1 MSQLMEL
8 VDRALVEDLGLVG
21 DLTTALTV
29 PEEAEGA
36 AIVAARE
43 PGVLSGVDAATAVFT
58 AVDPGLSLKWVLA
71 DGERMRPGDEV
82 LRISGRAG
90 SILTA
95 ERTALNLLGQLSGVA
110 SRTAEY
116 VALVSGTG
124 VQISD
129 TRKTFPGL
137 RALQKQAVVHGG
149 GVNHRFGLHDA
160 VLVKDNHIGLGG
172 GLLPVL
178 DRLSRRVGH
187 LVRVEVEV
195 DTLDQLAQLLT
206 YDADR
211 VAAGELPV
219 VHAVLL
225 DNMTPEQIKQGVAM
239 VKTHSAPV
247 LVEVSGG
254 VNEQSV
260 RALAEAGPD
269 LISVGA
275 LTHTVTCLDLG
286 LDLVV

>member
-1 MSQLMEL
+1 MNQLREL
-8 VDRALVEDLGLVG
+8 VDRALSEDLGLVG
-21 DLTTALTV
+21 DLTSVITV
-29 PEEAEGA
+29 PEEAEGV

-43 PGVLSGVDAATAVFT
+43 PGVLSGVKAATQVF
-58 AVDPGLSLKWVLA
+58 AAIDPDLSLKWVLG
-71 DGERMRPGDEV
+71 DGDRLRPGDEV
-82 LRISGRAG
+82 LRISGRAR

-110 SRTAEY
+110 TRTAEY
-116 VALVSGTG
+116 VSLVAGTN
-124 VQISD
+124 VRIAD

-160 VLVKDNHIGLGG
+160 VLVKDNHLGLGG

-178 DRLSRRVGH
+178 DRLSKRVGH
-187 LVRVEVEV
+187 LVRVEIEV
-195 DTLDQLAQLLT
+195 DTLEQLAQLLE
-206 YDADR
+206 YDANR
-211 VAAGELPV
+211 VAAGDQPV

-225 DNMTPEQIKQGVAM
+225 DNMTPDQVRQGVSM
-239 VKTHSAPV
+239 VRNHPAPV

-254 VNEQSV
+254 VNERSV

-275 LTHTVTCLDLG
+275 LTHTVTCLDLS